1 MTDTTKTKN
10 GTTDMR
16 RRSSVAQ
23 GAKIL
28 STGIATSG
36 MFALTAL
43 FGAVERSTASV
54 QPQAQTEP
62 QTQTTDPTIGYPQG
76 STFVPT
82 QQTGITQGQR
92 VTGVSGDLSAQEP
105 ALVTSSLPPITVAAT
120 PGVAV
125 APVAVPA
132 TTSVSVV
139 VPQPIVVAVPNT
151 TAPQAPPTTASR

>member
-1 MTDTTKTKN
+1 MGITKTKK
-10 GTTDMR
+10 GTTEMG

-28 STGIATSG
+28 STGIAASG

-43 FGAVERSTASV
+43 FGAVERSTASA
-54 QPQAQTEP
+54 QPQARAEP
-62 QTQTTDPTIGYPQG
+62 QIQTPDPVMVYPQG

-92 VTGVSGDLSAQEP
+92 VTGVSGDLSGQEP
-105 ALVTSSLPPITVAAT
+105 AVITDSLPPSAVAAT
-120 PGVAV
+120 PGAALVTD
-125 APVAVPA
+125 AVPA

>member
-1 MTDTTKTKN
+1 
-10 GTTDMR
+10 MR

-62 QTQTTDPTIGYPQG
+62 QAQATDPAIVSPQE
-76 STFVPT
+76 SAFVPT

-105 ALVTSSLPPITVAAT
+105 ALVPSSLPPSTVVAT
-120 PGVAV
+120 PGATLE
-125 APVAVPA
+125 PVAAPA
-132 TTSVSVV
+132 TSAVPVV

-151 TAPQAPPTTASR
+151 AAPQAPPTTASR